1 MVGKQVNTESY
12 FLLVLACLIFHY
24 ISETNWDLPV
34 ANFGFQMVASAN
46 SLFAI
51 GGRDS
56 EYQDTTTIFKLTC
69 TGDVDTCEW
78 IESDTALKYGRRVFV
93 AMTIPDDLLTW
104 STVC

>member
-1 MVGKQVNTESY
+1 
-12 FLLVLACLIFHY
+12 
-24 ISETNWDLPV
+24 
-34 ANFGFQMVASAN
+34 MVASAN

-51 GGRDS
+51 GGVNS
-56 EYQDTTTIFKLTC
+56 EHQDTIFKLTC

-78 IESDTALKYGRRVFV
+78 IESDTALEYGRSDFV

>member
-1 MVGKQVNTESY
+1 
-12 FLLVLACLIFHY
+12 
-24 ISETNWDLPV
+24 
-34 ANFGFQMVASAN
+34 MVASAN

-51 GGRDS
+51 GGRINS
-56 EYQDTTTIFKLTC
+56 EDQDTTYLETTTIFKLTC

-78 IESDTALKYGRRVFV
+78 IESDTALEYGRSDFV

>member
-1 MVGKQVNTESY
+1 
-12 FLLVLACLIFHY
+12 
-24 ISETNWDLPV
+24 
-34 ANFGFQMVASAN
+34 MVASAN

-56 EYQDTTTIFKLTC
+56 EFQDTTTIFKLTC

-78 IESDTALKYGRRVFV
+78 IESDTALEYGRSVFV

>member
-1 MVGKQVNTESY
+1 
-12 FLLVLACLIFHY
+12 
-24 ISETNWDLPV
+24 
-34 ANFGFQMVASAN
+34 MVASAN

-51 GGRDS
+51 GGRINS
-56 EYQDTTTIFKLTC
+56 EYQDTIFKLTC

-78 IESDTALKYGRRVFV
+78 IESDTALEYGRSVFV